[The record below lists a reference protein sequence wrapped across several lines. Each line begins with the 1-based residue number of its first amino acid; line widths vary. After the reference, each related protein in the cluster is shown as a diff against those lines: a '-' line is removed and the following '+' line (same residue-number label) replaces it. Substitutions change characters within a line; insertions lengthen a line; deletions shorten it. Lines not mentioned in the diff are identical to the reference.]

1 MLWLGSRQDKVGGY
15 DMQPIGCAFLLDIAA
30 CVEEKALRAFC
41 MQAGVVNDILDKIVQ
56 PIEQRVPL
64 SHGVM
69 QLA

>member
-1 MLWLGSRQDKVGGY
+1 
-15 DMQPIGCAFLLDIAA
+15 MQPIGCAFLLDIAA